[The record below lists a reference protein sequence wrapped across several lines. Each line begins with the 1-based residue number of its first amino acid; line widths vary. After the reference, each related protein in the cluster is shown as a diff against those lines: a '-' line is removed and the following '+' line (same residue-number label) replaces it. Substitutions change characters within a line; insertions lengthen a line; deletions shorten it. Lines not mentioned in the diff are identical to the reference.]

1 MTQPLPAADG
11 PLAFLVDVDGT
22 VALRGDRSPYD
33 ESRVNEDAPNQPV
46 IAVVQALILYGLIPL
61 YISGRTSACAQATSA
76 WLISRI
82 GAPLDGTLRLFMR
95 DIGDTRP
102 DAVIKAELYGEK
114 IAPHYCVVLSLDD
127 RDRVVEMW
135 RAKGLTCL
143 QVAEGAF

>member
-1 MTQPLPAADG
+1 MTQPLSDVDG

-22 VALRGDRSPYD
+22 VALRGDRNPYD
-33 ESRVNEDAPNQPV
+33 ESRVSEDTPNQPV

-76 WLISRI
+76 WLIRQI

-95 DIGDTRP
+95 DTGDSRP
-102 DAVIKAELYGEK
+102 DAVIKSELYDKK
-114 IAPHYCVVLSLDD
+114 IAPYYCVVLSLDD

-143 QVAEGAF
+143 QVAEGNF